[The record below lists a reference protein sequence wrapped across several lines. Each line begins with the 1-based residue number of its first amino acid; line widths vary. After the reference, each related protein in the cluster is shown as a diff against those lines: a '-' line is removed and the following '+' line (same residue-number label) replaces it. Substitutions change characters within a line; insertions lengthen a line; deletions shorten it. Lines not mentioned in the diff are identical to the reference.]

1 MTGPRFEVHTTF
13 DVPGRGGLL
22 VSGVVTGG
30 SISPRDM
37 LRLRSGEFR
46 TVLSVEFASPADRQA
61 GRVTLVLDGPRQP
74 IPPGTVMEAV
84 RPVRGVHVFSLGEAH
99 DDQRPAFYI
108 DERAYG
114 DPAQAAVDL
123 RAAEEFLG
131 SRRVIYGAEVYFG
144 PAAEAPTGLPTWAEF
159 CQRHVVDGEPL
170 PVRPVPEQRHVPP
183 GWQAMSA
190 EVDRAHAAS
199 REELVAILREALPGA
214 EPQVTW
220 DRGPTRYGPASIHLS
235 EERYGFLVM
244 VSVYRVRHI
253 GEALERL
260 GSVLRRAGWDAHP
273 PETDEHDEVLTAE
286 RAGFRVWAH
295 VTPASLDLHL
305 ESPLYR
311 APDDPTGPAWITEP
325 HPGPGQPYGRAG
337 HNAQA

>member
-1 MTGPRFEVHTTF
+1 MTGARFEVHTTF

-22 VSGVVTGG
+22 ASGVVSNG
-30 SISPRDM
+30 SIAPGQLLRDT
-37 LRLRSGEFR
+37 RSGER
-46 TVLSVEFASPADRQA
+46 RRVLSVEFPGPADQRA
-61 GRVTLVLDGPRQP
+61 GRVTLVLDGPRDA
-74 IPPGTVMEAV
+74 IPYGVVLEAAHD
-84 RPVRGVHVFSLGEAH
+84 VHVFSLGEA
-99 DDQRPAFYI
+99 DDDMWPKFHI
-108 DERAYG
+108 DERAYD
-114 DPAQAAVDL
+114 DPAQAAADL
-123 RAAEEFLG
+123 REAKEFLKSSG
-131 SRRVIYGAEVYFG
+131 VLYGVEIHFG
-144 PAAEAPTGLPTWAEF
+144 PSARAPAGLPSWPEF
-159 CQRHVVDGEPL
+159 RHRHVVEGKPL
-170 PVRPVPEQRHVPP
+170 PVRPLSGQGRVPP
-183 GWQAMSA
+183 GWEAMSA
-190 EVDRAHAAS
+190 EVDRAHDAS
-199 REELVAILREALPGA
+199 RDELVAILREALPGA

-244 VSVYRVRHI
+244 VSVYGIRHT

-260 GSVLRRAGWDAHP
+260 VSALRRAGWDARPH
-273 PETDEHDEVLTAE
+273 ETDERDEVLTAE

>member
-22 VSGVVTGG
+22 ASGVVTEG
-30 SISPRDM
+30 SIVPGHVLRDA
-37 LRLRSGEFR
+37 RLGQRR
-46 TVLSVEFASPADRQA
+46 RVLSVEFASPADHRA
-61 GRVTLVLDGPRQP
+61 GRVTLVLDGPRDA
-74 IPPGTVMEAV
+74 IAPGTVLEAAYD
-84 RPVRGVHVFSLGEAH
+84 VHVFSLGEAH
-99 DDQRPAFYI
+99 DDMWPKFHI
-108 DERAYG
+108 DERVYD
-114 DPAQAAVDL
+114 DPAQAAADL
-123 RAAEEFLG
+123 REAKEFLESSG
-131 SRRVIYGAEVYFG
+131 VLYGVEIHFG
-144 PAAEAPTGLPTWAEF
+144 PSARAPAGLSSWPEF
-159 CQRHVVDGEPL
+159 RHRHVVEGVPL
-170 PVRPVPEQRHVPP
+170 PIRPVPARTQVPP
-183 GWQAMSA
+183 GWEAMSA

-199 REELVAILREALPGA
+199 RDELVAILREALPGA

-235 EERYGFLVM
+235 EERYGFVVM

-260 GSVLRRAGWDAHP
+260 RSVLRRTGWDAHP

-311 APDDPTGPAWITEP
+311 APDDPAGPAWITEP
-325 HPGPGQPYGRAG
+325 HPGPGQPYGRTG